1 MASKMAYLPHC
12 EVCNRVMNDTATLT
26 DMWESGELKPLRI
39 CAAGYCWGTANS
51 KGYWSRY
58 QIETK

>member
-1 MASKMAYLPHC
+1 
-12 EVCNRVMNDTATLT
+12 MNDTATLT
-26 DMWESGELKPLRI
+26 DMWKSGELKPLHI